1 MTKKKRIIM
10 LTEEEKKKN
19 SSKKRNRILEDIS
32 IGSFL
37 AYRQVKRSSWATTV
51 LIIFVMTL
59 TFLNLVVVSG
69 ILVGLIQ
76 GATEAVKKS
85 YISDISVTTLN
96 NKNDIENSPQILRTI
111 QELPWVDSV
120 TARYLTG
127 GVIKANYKTK
137 IKQTDTTDEVSTII
151 SGIDPVAEKAVTNLP
166 SFLVEGEYLKSD
178 DSDKIIIGSM
188 LLKKYFPVE
197 TAGFAT
203 LSDAKVGDKV
213 RITIG
218 QNTREMIIKGIVKT
232 KVDDI
237 SRRVFMPEAQYRT
250 LAGKNDYNVNEMAI
264 KIKPGVTPELV
275 RDAIKM
281 TGADKYGKIQTF
293 DEAKPKFLTDLINTF
308 ALLGNVVGSIG
319 LVVAS
324 ITIFIVIY
332 INAITRRKFIG
343 ILKGIGIESSAIKT
357 AYVMQAIFYAFIGTA
372 LGCLILFVFLKPY
385 FDAHPI
391 DFPFSDGILAVT
403 VSGVLIRVGL
413 LMVATIIAGYIP
425 AQIVVK
431 QNTLDAILGR

>member
-1 MTKKKRIIM
+1 MTKEREIM
-10 LTEEEKKKN
+10 LTEEEKQQN
-19 SSKKRNRILEDIS
+19 ISKKRSRILENIS

-69 ILVGLIQ
+69 ILVGLIE
-76 GATEAVKKS
+76 GSVSAVKES
-85 YISDISVTTLN
+85 YISDISVTTLTSQ
-96 NKNDIENSPQILRTI
+96 KDIENSPQILKTI
-111 QELPWVDSV
+111 KELPWVDSV

-127 GVIKANYKTK
+127 GVIEANYKTK
-137 IKQTDTTDEVSTII
+137 IKQTDTTDEVSTSIA
-151 SGIDPVAEKAVTNLP
+151 GIDPESERIVTNLP
-166 SFLVEGEYLKSD
+166 KFLIEGEYLKAD
-178 DSDKIIIGSM
+178 DTDKVIVGSM

-197 TAGFAT
+197 SAGFST

-218 QNTREMIIKGIVKT
+218 GNTREMTIKGIVKT
-232 KVDDI
+232 KVDEI
-237 SRRVFMPEAQYRT
+237 SRRVFMPEAQFRV
-250 LAGKNDYNVNEMAI
+250 LANMNDFNVNEMAI
-264 KIKPGVTPELV
+264 KLKPGVTPELV

-281 TGADKYGKIQTF
+281 TGADRYGKVQTF

-357 AYVMQAIFYAFIGTA
+357 AYVMQAVFYALIGTA
-372 LGCLILFVFLKPY
+372 LGCLLLFAFLKPY
-385 FDAHPI
+385 FDANPI
-391 DFPFSDGILAVT
+391 DFPFSDGILSVT

-413 LMVATIIAGYIP
+413 LMIATIIAGYIP

>member
-1 MTKKKRIIM
+1 M
-10 LTEEEKKKN
+10 LTEEEKEKN
-19 SSKKRNRILEDIS
+19 KNKKRSRILEDIS

-37 AYRQVKRSSWATTV
+37 AYRQVKRSSLATTI

-85 YISDISVTTLN
+85 YISDISITTLKS
-96 NKNDIENSPQILRTI
+96 KNDIENSPQILKTV
-111 QELPWVDSV
+111 QGLPWVDSV

-127 GVIKANYKTK
+127 GVIEANYKTK

-151 SGIDPVAEKAVTNLP
+151 SGIDPVSEQAVTGLS
-166 SFLVEGEYLKSD
+166 SFLIEGEYLKPD
-178 DSDKIIIGSM
+178 DTDKVIIGSM

-213 RITIG
+213 RVTIG
-218 QNTREMIIKGIVKT
+218 VNTREMTIKGIVKT
-232 KVDDI
+232 KVDEI
-237 SRRVFMPEAQYRT
+237 SRRVYMPESQFRI
-250 LAGKNDYNVNEMAI
+250 LANKNNYNVNEMAI
-264 KIKPGVTPELV
+264 KVKAGVSPELV

-281 TGADKYGKIQTF
+281 TGADKYGKVQTF

-372 LGCLILFVFLKPY
+372 IGCFLLFAFLKPY
-385 FDAHPI
+385 FDANPI
-391 DFPFSDGILAVT
+391 DFPFSDGILSVT

>member
-1 MTKKKRIIM
+1 M
-10 LTEEEKKKN
+10 LTEEEKKQNKV
-19 SSKKRNRILEDIS
+19 KKRNRILENIS

-69 ILVGLIQ
+69 ILVGLIE
-76 GATEAVKKS
+76 GAVTAVKES
-85 YISDISVTTLN
+85 YISDVSVTVL
-96 NKNDIENSPQILRTI
+96 KSKKEIENSPQILKTI
-111 QELPWVDSV
+111 KELPWVEGV
-120 TARYLTG
+120 TARYLSSG
-127 GVIKANYKTK
+127 KIEANYKTK
-137 IKQTDTTDEVSTII
+137 IKQTDDTDEVGTII
-151 SGIDPVAEKAVTNLP
+151 AGINLEDEDKVTNL
-166 SFLVEGEYLKSD
+166 SRFLVEGEFLDNNDYD
-178 DSDKIIIGSM
+178 QVVIGSM
-188 LLKKYFPVE
+188 LLRKYFPVE
-197 TAGFAT
+197 SEGFAT
-203 LSDAKVGDKV
+203 LSDVKVGDKV

-218 QNTREMIIKGIVKT
+218 ENIREVTIKGIVKT
-232 KVDDI
+232 KVDEI
-237 SRRVFMPEAQYRT
+237 SRRVFMLDSQFRV
-250 LAGKNDYNVNEMAI
+250 LADRNDYNVNEMAI
-264 KIKPGVTPELV
+264 KVKSGVAPELV

-293 DEAKPKFLTDLINTF
+293 DEAKPKFLTDLIDTF

-372 LGCLILFVFLKPY
+372 LGCFLLFAFLKPY
-385 FDAHPI
+385 FDANPI
-391 DFPFSDGILAVT
+391 DFPFSDGILSVT
-403 VSGVLIRVGL
+403 VSGVLVRVGL
-413 LMVATIIAGYIP
+413 LMIATIIAGYIP

>member
-1 MTKKKRIIM
+1 M
-10 LTEEEKKKN
+10 LTEEEKEKN
-19 SSKKRNRILEDIS
+19 KNKKRSRILEDIS

-37 AYRQVKRSSWATTV
+37 AYRQVKRSSLATTI

-85 YISDISVTTLN
+85 YISDISITTLKS
-96 NKNDIENSPQILRTI
+96 KNDIENSPQILKTV
-111 QELPWVDSV
+111 QGLPWVDSV

-127 GVIKANYKTK
+127 GVIEANYKTK

-151 SGIDPVAEKAVTNLP
+151 SGIDPVSEQAVTGLS
-166 SFLVEGEYLKSD
+166 SFLIEGEYLKPD
-178 DSDKIIIGSM
+178 DTDKVIIGSM

-218 QNTREMIIKGIVKT
+218 SNTREMIIKGIVKT
-232 KVDDI
+232 KVDEI
-237 SRRVFMPEAQYRT
+237 SRRVFMPESQFRI
-250 LAGKNDYNVNEMAI
+250 LADKNNYNVNEMAI

-281 TGADKYGKIQTF
+281 TGADKYGKVQTF

-357 AYVMQAIFYAFIGTA
+357 AYIMQAIFYALIGTII
-372 LGCLILFVFLKPY
+372 GCLILFLFLKPY
-385 FDAHPI
+385 FDANPI
-391 DFPFSDGILAVT
+391 DFPFSDGILSVT

>member
-1 MTKKKRIIM
+1 MLLNEENIDRKR
-10 LTEEEKKKN
+10 
-19 SSKKRNRILEDIS
+19 SKRNRFFEDIS

-37 AYRQVKRSSWATTV
+37 AYRQVIRSNKATTA

-76 GATEAVKKS
+76 GSINTVKDA
-85 YISDISVTTLN
+85 YISDISVTVLN
-96 NKNDIENSPQILRTI
+96 NKTNIENSPQIIKTI
-111 QELPWVDSV
+111 KAIPWVDSM
-120 TARYLTG
+120 TARYITG
-127 GVIKANYKTK
+127 GKIEANYKTK
-137 IKQTDTTDEVSTII
+137 IKVTDITDEVSTSIA
-151 SGIDPVAEKAVTNLP
+151 GIDPTDEENVTKI
-166 SFLVEGEYLKSD
+166 SRFLIDGEYFGPN

-197 TAGFAT
+197 SPGFAT

-213 RITIG
+213 RITING
-218 QNTREMIIKGIVKT
+218 NTREMTIKGILKT
-232 KVDDI
+232 KVDEV
-237 SRRVFMPEAQYRT
+237 SRRVFIPEAEFRV
-250 LAGKNDYNVNEMAI
+250 LAGKTDYNVNEIAI
-264 KIKPGVTPELV
+264 KVKPNINPELV

-281 TGADKYGKIQTF
+281 TGADKYAKIQTF
-293 DEAKPKFLTDLINTF
+293 DEAKPKFLNDLIDTF

-343 ILKGIGIESSAIKT
+343 ILKGIGIEGSAIKT
-357 AYVMQAIFYAFIGTA
+357 AYVMQAIFYAIVGTII
-372 LGCLILFVFLKPY
+372 GCLILFFILKPY
-385 FDAHPI
+385 FDANPI
-391 DFPFSDGILAVT
+391 DFPFSDGILVAT
-403 VSGVLIRVGL
+403 TSGVMIRVAL
-413 LMVATIIAGYIP
+413 LLIATIIAGYIP
-425 AQIVVK
+425 ARIVVK